1 MPQDFNAIKTRL
13 AMALIFFSL
22 ENFGEIAQKVLSTC
36 TYNGAEKHVTCE
48 HFEMPLPGQRLTPSL
63 LCTLLMMTS
72 VFMTPPE
79 CLFVKPQSRALTAR
93 ELPC

>member
-1 MPQDFNAIKTRL
+1 MYQKSMLDRYYCIKT
-13 AMALIFFSL
+13 FFRSKTL
-22 ENFGEIAQKVLSTC
+22 EKLLQKVLFSSTN
-36 TYNGAEKHVTCE
+36 NGAEKHVTYE
-48 HFEMPLPGQRLTPSL
+48 RLETPLPGQRLTSSL

-72 VFMTPPE
+72 VFVTAPV